1 MGESGGRVGCGV
13 GIGGGLYVT
22 LRSNGEVMFALG
34 WILLTG
40 FHLAAS
46 SGFIVEVF
54 LKYTTL

>member
-1 MGESGGRVGCGV
+1 MDVSGGRVGCGV

-22 LRSNGEVMFALG
+22 LRSNGKVKFSLG

-40 FHLAAS
+40 FHLTAS
-46 SGFIVEVF
+46 SAFIVEVF

>member
-1 MGESGGRVGCGV
+1 MSVSGGRVGCGV

-22 LRSNGEVMFALG
+22 FGSNGEVTFSLG
-34 WILLTG
+34 WNLLTG

-46 SGFIVEVF
+46 SGCIVEVF